1 MGRNDIRYQVK
12 PDSYLIT
19 FVVNRMG
26 KLKVYNRFTNVV
38 SRRYKYTEL
47 LAAHSVITDNGNM
60 IYTP

>member
-26 KLKVYNRFTNVV
+26 KLKVYNRFTNAV

-47 LAAHSVITDNGNM
+47 LAAHSVI
-60 IYTP
+60 Y